1 MIIAITGK
9 MCSGKSTVANY
20 LKERYN
26 FKICSFGEPVK
37 RYAALIFGDNTK
49 NRPIIQDFAQKIKE
63 LDEDVW
69 VNYLLRNIDQNDNQ
83 DDNQND
89 IQNDNQNDIQ
99 DDNQNDNIVIDD
111 LRFPNEYDA
120 LHKRGVAIIKIDI
133 DRAFQIHRLK
143 ETYPNNY
150 DCHISRIDNIS
161 ETHIDNIKENFLFKS
176 TSESEGLIYTFID
189 NIINKLRNN

>member
-1 MIIAITGK
+1 MIIAIAGK

-83 DDNQND
+83 DGN
-89 IQNDNQNDIQ
+89 QNDNQD
-99 DDNQNDNIVIDD
+99 DNIVIDD

-161 ETHIDNIKENFLFKS
+161 ETHIDNIPENFLFKS

-189 NIINKLRNN
+189 TIINKLRNN